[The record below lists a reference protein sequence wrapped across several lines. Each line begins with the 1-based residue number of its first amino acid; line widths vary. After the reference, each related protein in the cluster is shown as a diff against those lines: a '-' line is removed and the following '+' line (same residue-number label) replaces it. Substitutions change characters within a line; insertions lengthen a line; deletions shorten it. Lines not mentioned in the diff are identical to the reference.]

1 MLAVLRDGFG
11 DSSTAAAP
19 ALRMT
24 GGGRLEWGIRVCSSV
39 FGCVRLW
46 SVEES
51 GISPLRWS
59 VPWWEWGGGMRTIPQ
74 SALQTAPFTQGRLD
88 KERTE

>member
-24 GGGRLEWGIRVCSSV
+24 GGAGEGFGMCGEEGFGRHLIRQLC
-39 FGCVRLW
+39 
-46 SVEES
+46 
-51 GISPLRWS
+51 
-59 VPWWEWGGGMRTIPQ
+59 
-74 SALQTAPFTQGRLD
+74 
-88 KERTE
+88 

>member
-24 GGGRLEWGIRVCSSV
+24 GGVCGWSGGFEWVRVYSSA
-39 FGCVRLW
+39 FGCVRLRKR
-46 SVEES
+46 EPLPYDGACLGES
-51 GISPLRWS
+51 GRWGENNPS
-59 VPWWEWGGGMRTIPQ
+59 VCVADSSLYTR
-74 SALQTAPFTQGRLD
+74 AP
-88 KERTE
+88 